1 MPKYDVKYVEWIM
14 QLMQGT
20 ISLSTPIGSAED
32 TDAELGDMLEDPGP
46 TPEELALLT
55 DRHDLLNEYL
65 NTYLTPREN
74 DVIRMRFGFDC
85 PQLTLQEIGDRFG
98 ICRERVRQIEDKA
111 LKKLRKKFI
120 VHHITEDTI

>member
-20 ISLSTPIGSAED
+20 ISLNTPIGSAED
-32 TDAELGDMLEDPGP
+32 ADAELSDMLEDPGP

-55 DRHDLLNEYL
+55 DRHNLLNEYL

-85 PQLTLQEIGDRFG
+85 PRLTLQEIGDRFG
-98 ICRERVRQIEDKA
+98 ITRERVRQIEDKA
-111 LKKLRKKFI
+111 LRKLRKKFI

>member
-32 TDAELGDMLEDPGP
+32 ADAELGDMLEDPGP

-85 PQLTLQEIGDRFG
+85 PRLTLQEIGDRFG
-98 ICRERVRQIEDKA
+98 ITRERVRQIEDKA
-111 LKKLRKKFI
+111 LMKLRKKFI